1 MLTNFPVNLRLFR
14 SVFDNNR
21 VIKCIEMKDDIAA
34 SNAVQKTTSLVNF
47 EYALYFLIKRLSCH
61 GRKVGYAPL
70 TARCM
75 NRDNEK
81 LP

>member
-34 SNAVQKTTSLVNF
+34 SNAVQRTTSLVNF
-47 EYALYFLIKRLSCH
+47 EYAFYFFNETLILSRTKSGVCAFNRTLY
-61 GRKVGYAPL
+61 
-70 TARCM
+70 
-75 NRDNEK
+75 EK
-81 LP
+81 G

>member
-34 SNAVQKTTSLVNF
+34 SNAVQRTTSLVNF
-47 EYALYFLIKRLSCH
+47 EYAFYFFNETLILSRTKSGVCAFNRTLY
-61 GRKVGYAPL
+61 
-70 TARCM
+70 
-75 NRDNEK
+75 E
-81 LP
+81 